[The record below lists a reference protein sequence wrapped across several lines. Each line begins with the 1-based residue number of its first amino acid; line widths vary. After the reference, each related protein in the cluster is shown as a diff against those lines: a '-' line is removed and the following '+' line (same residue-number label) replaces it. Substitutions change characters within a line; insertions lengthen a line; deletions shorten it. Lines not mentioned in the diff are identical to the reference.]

1 MSQIMP
7 DFTLEPETLAEQF
20 IDLGI
25 DTNIE
30 VTEWKFKLLHHSYFL
45 LSFCRSLTLLV
56 AQGLLARS

>member
-1 MSQIMP
+1 MP

-30 VTEWKFKLLHHSYFL
+30 VREG
-45 LSFCRSLTLLV
+45 SLNN
-56 AQGLLARS
+56 GS

>member
-25 DTNIE
+25 DTNIKQGTMNTDCFIDQTRCPGIQFQ
-30 VTEWKFKLLHHSYFL
+30 VQS
-45 LSFCRSLTLLV
+45 LSFNHSNLY
-56 AQGLLARS
+56 

>member
-30 VTEWKFKLLHHSYFL
+30 VTKDTQF
-45 LSFCRSLTLLV
+45 
-56 AQGLLARS
+56 

>member
-7 DFTLEPETLAEQF
+7 DFNLEPETLAEQF

-30 VTEWKFKLLHHSYFL
+30 VRE
-45 LSFCRSLTLLV
+45 RTLNN
-56 AQGLLARS
+56 SS